1 MTSACVE
8 RFINISKQF
17 SVDSNLKKKHMM
29 NLFEYLSTKIE

>member
-17 SVDSNLKKKHMM
+17 SVDSNLKKIAHDE
-29 NLFEYLSTKIE
+29 LI